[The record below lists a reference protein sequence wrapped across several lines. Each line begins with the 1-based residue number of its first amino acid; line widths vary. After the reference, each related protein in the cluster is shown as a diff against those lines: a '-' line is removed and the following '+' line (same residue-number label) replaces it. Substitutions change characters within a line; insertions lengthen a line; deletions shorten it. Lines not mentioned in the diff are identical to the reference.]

1 MLKDN
6 NLLCE
11 LILQCINLNYLV
23 TAALKMTSG
32 SFAYFLI
39 QSKLLLLYY
48 SEVVDEHS
56 INLNHRPLLIHLLT
70 Q

>member
-1 MLKDN
+1 MLEDN

-23 TAALKMTSG
+23 TAGLELAS
-32 SFAYFLI
+32 SCFAYFLI
-39 QSKLLLLYY
+39 QCKLLLLHF